1 MGVKINHIALNVEN
15 IEATYEWF
23 KKYFGFT
30 KILMPGKVEIKA
42 GIRKGFRCSIG
53 NKAGDVLELNQYEGE
68 YTTPDNKK
76 GAINHLSFTVDDV
89 EDYYKILLEDGFLIG
104 GEKLYNP
111 GPVKIL
117 YFTGI
122 NGIELELIEIIG
134 RD

>member
-1 MGVKINHIALNVEN
+1 MEVKVNHIALNVEN
-15 IEATYEWF
+15 IETTYEWF
-23 KKYFGFT
+23 KKYFGFNE
-30 KILMPGKVEIKA
+30 ILMPGKVEIKA

-53 NKAGDVLELNQYEGE
+53 NKAGDVLELNQYEE
-68 YTTPDNKK
+68 EHTTPDNKK

-89 EDYYKILLEDGFLIG
+89 EDYYKILLEDGFLIR
-104 GEKLYNP
+104 GEKVYNP

-122 NGIELELIEIIG
+122 NGIELELIEIVG

>member
-1 MGVKINHIALNVEN
+1 MEVKVNHIAFDVEN
-15 IEATYEWF
+15 IDVTYEWF
-23 KKYFGFT
+23 KKYFGFNE
-30 KILMPGKVEIKA
+30 ILPPGKVEIKA
-42 GIRKGFRCSIG
+42 GIRKGVRCCIG

-68 YTTPDNKK
+68 YTIPDNKK

-89 EDYYKILLEDGFLIG
+89 EYYYKKLLENNLLTR
-104 GEKLYNP
+104 GEKIYKP

-122 NGIELELIEIIG
+122 NGVELELIEILG